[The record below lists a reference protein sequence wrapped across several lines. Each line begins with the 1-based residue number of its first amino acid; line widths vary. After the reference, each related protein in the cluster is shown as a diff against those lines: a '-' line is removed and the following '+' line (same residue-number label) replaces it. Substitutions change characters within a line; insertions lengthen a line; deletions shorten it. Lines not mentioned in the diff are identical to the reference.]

1 LVIMGA
7 ISVNTGAGLATS
19 LLREFG
25 PLPVVALRIVF
36 GAVMVL
42 LMGRP
47 HVRGV
52 PRSALVS
59 CVAMG
64 LILVAMNT
72 SFYLALSR
80 LPLGVA
86 VTIEFWGPL
95 TVAILGSRRPLDL
108 LWVALA
114 AGGIWVLTGGRLNA
128 DDALG
133 VAAVFCA
140 GGFWALYIVVGGRF
154 ARDWPDGRGL
164 GLAMIV
170 ASAVVLPVA
179 ASLSDFRPL
188 LASPAAIGG
197 GLVVAL
203 LGSTIPYTLEV
214 AALRRMRAATF
225 GVLLSLEP
233 AIAAI
238 LGFVILGQVLHTL
251 DLAAIA
257 CVAVASAGASITA
270 RRLRVTA
277 GEMESA

>member
-1 LVIMGA
+1 
-7 ISVNTGAGLATS
+7 
-19 LLREFG
+19 LLRQFG
-25 PLPVVALRIVF
+25 PLPVVALRILF
-36 GAVMVL
+36 GTVMVL

-47 HVRGV
+47 RLRGMA
-52 PRSALVS
+52 RSALVS
-59 CVAMG
+59 AVAMG
-64 LILVAMNT
+64 LILAAMNT
-72 SFYLALSR
+72 TFYVALAR

-114 AGGIWVLTGGRLNA
+114 AAGIWVLTGGRLNA
-128 DDALG
+128 DDAIG

-154 ARDWPDGRGL
+154 ARDWPDGGGL
-164 GLAMIV
+164 PLAMIV
-170 ASAVVLPVA
+170 ASSAILPL
-179 ASLSDFRPL
+179 SLALADFGPL
-188 LASPAAIGG
+188 LASPPAIAGSV
-197 GLVVAL
+197 VVAL

-225 GVLLSLEP
+225 GVILSLEP

-238 LGFVILGQVLHTL
+238 LGFLILGQVLHTL